1 MLSLLS
7 AACAWLAVT
16 RRKAEHGRVF
26 LFPCCVKSCWVMTV
40 ILELIY
46 VFFLR
51 IIFIFFFGNQLFLW
65 SPSMQEE
72 ATDFEMSGKFCS
84 SLMRQQT
91 TSHFSNTDDYK
102 AYSYWT
108 LDLESMVLMSLCKV
122 FQPSPRPG
130 RCAGQC
136 TDLVFSSRRNGTFQL
151 RHTVMSLW
159 SASVCP

>member
-16 RRKAEHGRVF
+16 RRKAEHSRVF
-26 LFPCCVKSCWVMTV
+26 SLFLLCE
-40 ILELIY
+40 ELLSYDSHSGIDLR
-46 VFFLR
+46 VCFFLT
-51 IIFIFFFGNQLFLW
+51 IIFIFFFFGNQPFLW

-102 AYSYWT
+102 AYSY
-108 LDLESMVLMSLCKV
+108 
-122 FQPSPRPG
+122 
-130 RCAGQC
+130 
-136 TDLVFSSRRNGTFQL
+136 
-151 RHTVMSLW
+151 
-159 SASVCP
+159 

>member
-26 LFPCCVKSCWVMTV
+26 SLFLLCEELLSCDSHSGIDLHVC
-40 ILELIY
+40 
-46 VFFLR
+46 FFLR
-51 IIFIFFFGNQLFLW
+51 IFFIFFFGNRLFLW

-91 TSHFSNTDDYK
+91 TSLFSNTGDYK
-102 AYSYWT
+102 ACSY
-108 LDLESMVLMSLCKV
+108 
-122 FQPSPRPG
+122 
-130 RCAGQC
+130 
-136 TDLVFSSRRNGTFQL
+136 
-151 RHTVMSLW
+151 
-159 SASVCP
+159 